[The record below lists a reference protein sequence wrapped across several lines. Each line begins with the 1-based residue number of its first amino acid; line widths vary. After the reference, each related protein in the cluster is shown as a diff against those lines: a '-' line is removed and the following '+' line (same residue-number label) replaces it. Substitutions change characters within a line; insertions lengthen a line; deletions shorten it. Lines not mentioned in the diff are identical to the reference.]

1 MIFRV
6 LHTTTYS
13 YGDPVS
19 ISFHEAVL
27 TPRPT
32 FRQTILRS
40 GLAVEPKVQNLTA
53 RQDYF
58 GNVVT
63 RFTVAG
69 DHRKLEVESESLL
82 GVSEAGAVG
91 WDACPAL
98 DAVVEQVRRSE
109 TEEDLTAYEYCF
121 ASQHAPRAPKLA
133 AYSRPSFPSGRPFL
147 EGVRDLMQRIKQEFR
162 YDPAVTTIS
171 TPVEEVLE
179 KRHGVCQDFAHV
191 MIGCLRSLG
200 APARYVSGYLVPR
213 KGVVGAQASHAWVSA
228 YCPRIGWVDFDP
240 TNGVVV
246 STGHLTVA
254 WGRDYADVCPL
265 RGVILGGGKHIVEVA
280 VRVSQADAD
289 TSAPSSTFPDLG

>member
-13 YGDPVS
+13 YSDPVS

-27 TPRPT
+27 TPRQT
-32 FRQTILRS
+32 GRQTVLKA

-58 GNVVT
+58 DNIVT

-82 GVSEAGAVG
+82 GIS
-91 WDACPAL
+91 DAAMREWSDCPPL
-98 DAVVEQVRRSE
+98 ETLVEQVRRCE
-109 TEEDLTAYEYCF
+109 TEEDLKAYEYCF
-121 ASQHAPRAPKLA
+121 ASQHAPRAPDLA
-133 AYSRPSFPSGRPFL
+133 AYARPSFPPGRPFL
-147 EGVRDLMQRIKQEFR
+147 DGVRDLTLRIRKEFR

-171 TPVEEVLE
+171 TPVREVLE
-179 KRHGVCQDFAHV
+179 NRHGVCQDFAHV

-200 APARYVSGYLVPR
+200 TPARYVSGYLVPR
-213 KGVVGAQASHAWVSA
+213 QGVVGDQASHAWIST
-228 YCPRIGWVDFDP
+228 YCPQFGWVDFDP

-246 STGHLTVA
+246 SNGHLTVA

-280 VRVSQADAD
+280 VKV
-289 TSAPSSTFPDLG
+289 TPSDGGAGSP

>member
-13 YGDPVS
+13 YSESVS

-32 FRQTILRS
+32 VRQTVLKA

-58 GNVVT
+58 DNVVT

-69 DHRKLEVESESLL
+69 EHRKLEVESENLL
-82 GVSEAGAVG
+82 GVSDAGARK
-91 WDACPAL
+91 WDNCSPL
-98 DAVVEQVRRSE
+98 DEVVEQMRRCE
-109 TEEDLTAYEYCF
+109 TEEELKAYEYCF

-133 AYSRPSFPSGRPFL
+133 AYGRPSFPSGRPFL
-147 EGVRDLMQRIKQEFR
+147 DGVRDLMMRIRTEFR

-179 KRHGVCQDFAHV
+179 NRHGVCQDFAHV

-228 YCPRIGWVDFDP
+228 YCPQFGWVDFDP

-265 RGVILGGGKHIVEVA
+265 RGVILGGGKHIVDVD
-280 VRVSQADAD
+280 VKVTQADAD
-289 TSAPSSTFPDLG
+289 AFPPS

>member
-13 YGDPVS
+13 YSDPVS

-27 TPRPT
+27 TPRQT
-32 FRQTILRS
+32 GRQTVLKA

-58 GNVVT
+58 DNIVT

-82 GVSEAGAVG
+82 GIS
-91 WDACPAL
+91 DAAMREWSDCPPL
-98 DAVVEQVRRSE
+98 ETMVEQVRRCE
-109 TEEDLTAYEYCF
+109 TEEDLKAFEYCF
-121 ASQHAPRAPKLA
+121 ASQHAPRAPDLA
-133 AYSRPSFPSGRPFL
+133 AYARPSFPPGRPFL
-147 EGVRDLMQRIKQEFR
+147 DGVRDLTLRIRKEFR

-171 TPVEEVLE
+171 TPVREVLE
-179 KRHGVCQDFAHV
+179 NRHGVCQDFAHV

-200 APARYVSGYLVPR
+200 TPARYVSGYLVPR
-213 KGVVGAQASHAWVSA
+213 KGVVGDQASHAWIST
-228 YCPRIGWVDFDP
+228 YCPQFGWVDFDP

-246 STGHLTVA
+246 SNGHLTVA

-280 VRVSQADAD
+280 VKV
-289 TSAPSSTFPDLG
+289 TPSDGGAGSP

>member
-13 YGDPVS
+13 YSDPVS

-27 TPRPT
+27 APRAT
-32 FRQTILRS
+32 VGQTVLKS

-69 DHRKLEVESESLL
+69 DHRKLEVQSESLL
-82 GVSEAGAVG
+82 GISEAGVRE
-91 WDACPAL
+91 WDGCPPL
-98 DAVVEQVRRSE
+98 EAVVEQIRRCE
-109 TEEDLTAYEYCF
+109 TEVDLTAYEFCF

-133 AYSRPSFPSGRPFL
+133 AYGRTSFPAGRPFL
-147 EGVRDLMQRIKQEFR
+147 DGVRDLMLRIRQEFR

-179 KRHGVCQDFAHV
+179 NHHGVCQDFAHV

-213 KGVVGAQASHAWVSA
+213 QGVVGAQASHAWVSA
-228 YCPRIGWVDFDP
+228 YCPQFGWVDLDP

-265 RGVILGGGKHIVEVA
+265 RGVILGGGKHIVDVA
-280 VRVSQADAD
+280 VKVTQADAD
-289 TSAPSSTFPDLG
+289 ALPPS